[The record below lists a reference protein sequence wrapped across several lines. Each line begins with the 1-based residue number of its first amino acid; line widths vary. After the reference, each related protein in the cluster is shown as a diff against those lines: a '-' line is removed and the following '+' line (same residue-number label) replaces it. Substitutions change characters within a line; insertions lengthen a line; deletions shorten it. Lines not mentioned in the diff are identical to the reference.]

1 MESKKISIN
10 KFKFSRT
17 RVFVTTTF
25 TVLMIVVMI
34 LNLLLEVNFDF
45 QQFNWYDLSFSM
57 ANWVVGRAIY
67 FPIGYDIGLQ
77 SPEVVLVSNTL
88 DKYRK
93 IVFKNKINKEFRIK
107 LDHYNKISKAEAYMD
122 IVDRQLMN
130 RKITEKE
137 IEHWENVKEDLQNLL
152 DFLNEKKPNYEG
164 QINIDAID
172 VKYDKTTFS
181 NMFSGGL
188 GDPNIGEKYELNPTL
203 RGLKYTAPQF
213 LYAFFISIIN
223 AVMVV
228 SEYGFKLEALFFFII
243 KLLMFVWGCYL
254 GFDMG
259 RRVAT
264 EDKYQVLLNLSTLA
278 KEIIT
283 DLEKDLK
290 VDLDVYEVQTQA
302 N

>member
-1 MESKKISIN
+1 MVII
-10 KFKFSRT
+10 
-17 RVFVTTTF
+17 
-25 TVLMIVVMI
+25 MI

-57 ANWVVGRAIY
+57 ANWVVGRAVY

-77 SPEVVLVSNTL
+77 YPEVTLVSNTL

-122 IVDRQLMN
+122 IVDRKLMN
-130 RKITEKE
+130 HKLKDKEVEK
-137 IEHWENVKEDLQNLL
+137 WENVKDDLQMLL
-152 DFLNEKKPNYEG
+152 DFLNGKKDKYEG
-164 QINIDAID
+164 QINLDSID
-172 VKYDKTTFS
+172 VEYDKTTFS

-188 GDPNIGEKYELNPTL
+188 GDPKVGEKYELDPVA

-213 LYAFFISIIN
+213 LYALFVSIIN
-223 AVMVV
+223 AIMVV
-228 SEYGFKLEALFFFII
+228 SEYGFKTEALFFFLI
-243 KLLMFVWGCYL
+243 KLIMFAWGCYL

-259 RRVAT
+259 RKVAT

-278 KEIIT
+278 KEIIS

-290 VDLDVYEVQTQA
+290 MDLDINETQIQA
-302 N
+302 TN

>member
-1 MESKKISIN
+1 MENKKITVT
-10 KFKFSRT
+10 KYRFSRT

-25 TVLMIVVMI
+25 TVLMIVIMI

-57 ANWVVGRAIY
+57 ANWVVGRAVY

-77 SPEVVLVSNTL
+77 YPEVTLVSNTL

-130 RKITEKE
+130 HKLKDKE
-137 IEHWENVKEDLQNLL
+137 IEKWENVKEDLQNLL
-152 DFLNEKKPNYEG
+152 DFLNSKITEYTGE
-164 QINIDAID
+164 INLDSID

-188 GDPNIGEKYELNPTL
+188 GDPSIGEKYELDPVA

-213 LYAFFISIIN
+213 LYALFISIVN

-228 SEYGFKLEALFFFII
+228 SEYGFKLEALFFFLI
-243 KLLMFVWGCYL
+243 KLAMFAWGCYL

-259 RRVAT
+259 RKVAT

-290 VDLDVYEVQTQA
+290 VELDTNEIQTQT